1 MINSSTGVHAFG
13 LALLVA
19 VATVSAGRSGDPLS
33 LDTGKIAGVISN
45 DPTVR
50 VYKGIPYAAP
60 PLGEWRWRAPRPATP
75 WVGVRAA
82 DAFGHRC
89 MGRNF
94 GPAAPSDMSEDC
106 LFLNVWTPADARN
119 ERLPV
124 FVWIHGGG
132 FQGGSGS
139 EAVFNGD
146 SLARQRLVVVTFN
159 YRVGVLGFFAHSE
172 LTRESEH
179 RASGNYGLL
188 DQVAALEW
196 VKRNIQAFGGDPRNV
211 TIAGESA
218 GAYSVSALTAS
229 PLARG
234 LFHRAIAESGAYLS
248 PKGQALRSLAAAE
261 KIGAEFARSL
271 RAGVPSGSDAP
282 DVAAL
287 RAMSSETLL
296 RAVAKME
303 DFFAFQPIVDG
314 RFLTEPV
321 YTTYREGR
329 QAKVP
334 LLIGSNT
341 DEGAFLL
348 ADRRPSVEEFDA
360 QLGSRFGA
368 FTSRVREL
376 YPTKTAAALIRS
388 ELDLAG
394 DVSFTYPMWKWAVMQ
409 REDRL
414 PVYLYLFGRTLPA
427 TSGQT
432 YKGIPREAIGAL
444 HGDEVPYVF
453 GTLNDGASLDGS
465 VRKDRWEQAD
475 RDLSAAMVRYWAN
488 FVKRGDPNG
497 PGLAVWPQYLAA
509 GRDPLMHFEHEPAVR
524 PDARTA
530 RMTLLDAILTSVSTE
545 ERR

>member
-1 MINSSTGVHAFG
+1 
-13 LALLVA
+13 
-19 VATVSAGRSGDPLS
+19 
-33 LDTGKIAGVISN
+33 
-45 DPTVR
+45 
-50 VYKGIPYAAP
+50 
-60 PLGEWRWRAPRPATP
+60 
-75 WVGVRAA
+75 
-82 DAFGHRC
+82 
-89 MGRNF
+89 
-94 GPAAPSDMSEDC
+94 MSEDC
-106 LFLNVWTPADARN
+106 LFLNVWTPVDVRS

-146 SLARQRLVVVTFN
+146 ALARQGLVVVTFN
-159 YRVGVLGFFAHSE
+159 YRVGVLGFFAHPD

-179 RASGNYGLL
+179 HASGNYGLL

-196 VKRNIQAFGGDPRNV
+196 VKRNIHAFGGDAQNV

-248 PKGQALRSLAAAE
+248 PKANALRSLTAAE
-261 KIGAEFARSL
+261 KIGADFAQSL
-271 RAGVPSGSDAP
+271 GAP

-287 RAMSSETLL
+287 RGLSSEALL
-296 RAVAKME
+296 RAVEKMA
-303 DFFAFQPIVDG
+303 DFFAFQPAVDG

-321 YTTYREGR
+321 YATYRDGR
-329 QAKVP
+329 QARVP

-341 DEGAFLL
+341 DEGAFLMG
-348 ADRRPSVEEFDA
+348 DRRPSVEEFDA
-360 QLGSRFGA
+360 QLASRFGA
-368 FTSRVREL
+368 LSAEVREL
-376 YPTKTAAALIRS
+376 YPASTAAALLRS
-388 ELDLAG
+388 ELNLAG
-394 DVSFTYPMWKWAVMQ
+394 DESFNYPMWKWAVMQ

-427 TSGQT
+427 TAGQT

-453 GTLNDGASLDGS
+453 GTLNQGASLDGT
-465 VRKDRWEQAD
+465 VRKDRWEQTD
-475 RDLSAAMVRYWAN
+475 RDLSSAMVRYWAN

-497 PGLAVWPQYLAA
+497 AGLPVWPRYLAA
-509 GRDPLMHFEHEPAVR
+509 GHNPLMHFDNEPAVR
-524 PDARTA
+524 PDERTA
-530 RMTLLDAILTSVSTE
+530 RMTRLDTVFKSPAHKGG
-545 ERR
+545 